1 MTLQSEST
9 QIIKKIDHWVEFLSL
24 MRQLAQEEA
33 SAECDDEFESDTIL
47 ELINKVAAAVDEDDT
62 IQQTTFRFE
71 YRDGRE
77 VNFGLTCDF
86 GAEEEAE

>member
-1 MTLQSEST
+1 MTRQAEST
-9 QIIKKIDHWVEFLSL
+9 QIIKKIDHWIEFLSL

-33 SAECDDEFESDTIL
+33 SAECDDEFESDTIR

-71 YRDGRE
+71 YRDGSE
-77 VNFGLTCDF
+77 VNFGLTCDLA
-86 GAEEEAE
+86 GGEDDE